1 MLRVLPSIVALKSY
15 HLEETVGQVSEFAGA
30 ASCLLPFFHLP
41 FLYPMPSVTANE
53 ENVALADPRR
63 FCTSATAWD
72 VNEPPAVEPAVQ
84 TEASVEPTL
93 A

>member
-1 MLRVLPSIVALKSY
+1 
-15 HLEETVGQVSEFAGA
+15 
-30 ASCLLPFFHLP
+30 
-41 FLYPMPSVTANE
+41 MPCVTGNE
-53 ENVALADPRR
+53 ENVALAAPRR

-93 A
+93 VSTPGNEPTTTALAAEEIEAHAKAKGGSDKRRLM